1 MAELRPVFILVVFF
15 TCLTGTEQG
24 IRCPLGYNPCGQAYP
39 CILAWKRCDG
49 RADCTDGRDEE
60 GCACLPIPVDLNLG
74 GLLAMLPNQLGQTT
88 FEEILNSSAVVLLNS
103 STSHAEN
110 RHPEFL
116 EFASAVIFPR
126 CVLSEESNTSCS
138 SSQHGDNSTSCMGTQ
153 MLPCRSWCEEVL
165 HMADDPV
172 KNLFPTCDLFPSPP
186 HACWNPEPET
196 NSDEVCY
203 HGNGMNYRGTWSK
216 TTSGADCVE
225 WSAAQAGFYPTEYP
239 WANLKNNYCRN
250 PTGQERPFCLVEDG
264 SQEECD
270 VIPCNLDACLGDPC
284 GILAT
289 CTDNP
294 PPALNATCTC
304 NTGYA
309 GDGLVSSIGCT
320 GCPSGYTAHK
330 DSCFKAYN
338 QGKTYNQARHVCAA
352 DRGLLAMPKDE
363 DADDFLNALNPN
375 SPFWFGMSDQS
386 GEGGWMWEDGTPYST
401 VADWPNGGW
410 QPGEPNNVGEGKVCA
425 SHFRTGWNDAPCS
438 TARNF
443 ICQLNNAFH
452 CPLRYLQCA
461 HGHACILAWQR
472 CDGRTDCTDGSD
484 EEGCVCLPIPV
495 DLNLDS
501 RLAMLPNQ
509 LGQTTF
515 EEIQN
520 SSAVELLN
528 RSTSHAEN
536 RHPEFREFA
545 AVVIFPRC
553 AISEEY
559 NTSCSSSQHGD
570 NTTSCIT
577 QLAPCRSWCE
587 EVLHMADDPVKN
599 RSPTCDLFPSPPH
612 ACWNPEPETK
622 NNEVCYHGNGL
633 NYRGTWSKTTSGAD
647 CVEWSAAQAGF
658 YPTEYPWANLKNNY
672 CRNPTG
678 QERPF
683 CLVEDGSQ
691 EECDVI
697 PCNVVGCWDLGP
709 PNYGKRIP
717 VKRFYN
723 VGEKVSYTCDVG
735 YSLENGSDSETWQ
748 DSRLKWDPKY
758 YRSLD
763 TLSVSASSIWTPA
776 FTLKANGDPGYAGLP
791 KEVPVLL
798 STEGTV
804 TWRVETLTSTI
815 CDADPFLFPADTM
828 DCHICFSV
836 SSAIKHT
843 IECGEGSTCDGWFPP
858 QQEGEWDRRDRIFAE
873 GNKTACLAVHLER
886 IPMFHIATTVAPCA
900 ILVVLMIITFIMPI
914 DKGDRIAYGV
924 TIMLSV
930 VVSLVFVTEVLP
942 VKGALPFFE
951 CGEGSTC
958 DGWFPPQQEGEW
970 DRRDRIFAEGNKT
983 ACLAVHLERIPMFHI
998 ATTVAPCAILVVLM
1012 IITFIMPIDKGDRIA
1027 YGVTIMLSVV
1037 VSLVFVTEVLP
1048 VKGALPFFE
1057 KKALLDFQGDAPLG
1071 KGMFLP
1077 LLGDAP
1083 PEMFFSFI
1091 LKLTI
1096 LPITTLDIIGKCAF
1110 SYEFNS
1116 IREPDN
1122 LVSQSVTKLLRG
1134 EGTGELLFKFFLVD
1148 DNIPNDL
1155 LSLVMLARDRDT
1167 GEGLPEEVIRH
1178 EVMTFMVAGHETTST
1193 GLSWLLLELSR
1204 HPEIQDRLRSEV
1216 RAVLPGD
1223 DTPITWDLLDQIPY
1237 LMWVVKETLRQALQD
1252 DRLGQY
1258 PIPAG
1263 TVVNISPAVMHR
1275 LSQYWEDPDTFK
1287 PERFA
1292 GDSNRNPYTFL
1303 PFIAGPRTC
1312 IGSKFALAEMRAVT
1326 AVLVRHF
1333 QFDPVPGVEYKNKQ
1347 RITMR
1352 PEPPLCLRVSKTL
1365 L

>member
-1 MAELRPVFILVVFF
+1 MILRL
-15 TCLTGTEQG
+15 
-24 IRCPLGYNPCGQAYP
+24 
-39 CILAWKRCDG
+39 
-49 RADCTDGRDEE
+49 
-60 GCACLPIPVDLNLG
+60 
-74 GLLAMLPNQLGQTT
+74 
-88 FEEILNSSAVVLLNS
+88 
-103 STSHAEN
+103 
-110 RHPEFL
+110 
-116 EFASAVIFPR
+116 
-126 CVLSEESNTSCS
+126 
-138 SSQHGDNSTSCMGTQ
+138 
-153 MLPCRSWCEEVL
+153 
-165 HMADDPV
+165 
-172 KNLFPTCDLFPSPP
+172 
-186 HACWNPEPET
+186 
-196 NSDEVCY
+196 
-203 HGNGMNYRGTWSK
+203 
-216 TTSGADCVE
+216 
-225 WSAAQAGFYPTEYP
+225 
-239 WANLKNNYCRN
+239 
-250 PTGQERPFCLVEDG
+250 
-264 SQEECD
+264 
-270 VIPCNLDACLGDPC
+270 
-284 GILAT
+284 
-289 CTDNP
+289 
-294 PPALNATCTC
+294 
-304 NTGYA
+304 
-309 GDGLVSSIGCT
+309 
-320 GCPSGYTAHK
+320 
-330 DSCFKAYN
+330 
-338 QGKTYNQARHVCAA
+338 
-352 DRGLLAMPKDE
+352 
-363 DADDFLNALNPN
+363 
-375 SPFWFGMSDQS
+375 
-386 GEGGWMWEDGTPYST
+386 
-401 VADWPNGGW
+401 
-410 QPGEPNNVGEGKVCA
+410 
-425 SHFRTGWNDAPCS
+425 
-438 TARNF
+438 
-443 ICQLNNAFH
+443 AFH
-452 CPLRYLQCA
+452 CPLGYLQCA

-528 RSTSHAEN
+528 SSTSHAEN

-545 AVVIFPRC
+545 AAVIFPRC

-599 RSPTCDLFPSPPH
+599 LFPTCDLFPSPPH

-735 YSLENGSDSETWQ
+735 YSLENGSDSEVRCIEGGIWQTDKPSCSVDIRSKLEEELLLVYSPNQAPKTENQTQAVISFNGYVEQIVDLDEKLELLVAAVVIDFTWQ
-748 DSRLKWDPKY
+748 DRRLKWDPKY

-798 STEGTV
+798 GTEGTV

-942 VKGALPFFE
+942 VKGALPFFATLIVACMGLMGLFLFFTLYIISLHDKE
-951 CGEGSTC
+951 GSLSPMAKTFFLRYMAKFLLLGDLTEKEAASGEGES
-958 DGWFPPQQEGEW
+958 GL
-970 DRRDRIFAEGNKT
+970 NN
-983 ACLAVHLERIPMFHI
+983 
-998 ATTVAPCAILVVLM
+998 TTVAW
-1012 IITFIMPIDKGDRIA
+1012 GERNNR
-1027 YGVTIMLSVV
+1027 
-1037 VSLVFVTEVLP
+1037 VLP
-1048 VKGALPFFE
+1048 FDYLAVTDMETPADVSETTRQPSE
-1057 KKALLDFQGDAPLG
+1057 
-1071 KGMFLP
+1071 
-1077 LLGDAP
+1077 P
-1083 PEMFFSFI
+1083 PTRLE
-1091 LKLTI
+1091 
-1096 LPITTLDIIGKCAF
+1096 AA
-1110 SYEFNS
+1110 
-1116 IREPDN
+1116 
-1122 LVSQSVTKLLRG
+1122 VTSGFRDVTSCLRG
-1134 EGTGELLFKFFLVD
+1134 MIRSLEDLTKAVNNEPEVSDYILLAAVL
-1148 DNIPNDL
+1148 
-1155 LSLVMLARDRDT
+1155 
-1167 GEGLPEEVIRH
+1167 
-1178 EVMTFMVAGHETTST
+1178 
-1193 GLSWLLLELSR
+1193 
-1204 HPEIQDRLRSEV
+1204 DRLCL
-1216 RAVLPGD
+1216 VL
-1223 DTPITWDLLDQIPY
+1223 
-1237 LMWVVKETLRQALQD
+1237 
-1252 DRLGQY
+1252 DRLCLVLY
-1258 PIPAG
+1258 VISMAA
-1263 TVVNISPAVMHR
+1263 TVPLTMY
-1275 LSQYWEDPDTFK
+1275 LSK
-1287 PERFA
+1287 
-1292 GDSNRNPYTFL
+1292 
-1303 PFIAGPRTC
+1303 
-1312 IGSKFALAEMRAVT
+1312 
-1326 AVLVRHF
+1326 
-1333 QFDPVPGVEYKNKQ
+1333 
-1347 RITMR
+1347 
-1352 PEPPLCLRVSKTL
+1352 
-1365 L
+1365 